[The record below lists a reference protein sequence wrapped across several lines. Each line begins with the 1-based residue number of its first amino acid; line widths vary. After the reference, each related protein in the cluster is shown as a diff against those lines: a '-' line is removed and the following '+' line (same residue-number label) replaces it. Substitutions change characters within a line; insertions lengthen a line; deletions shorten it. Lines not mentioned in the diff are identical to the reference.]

1 MTAKQMTKPPRHVFF
16 KMDANYRLYISL
28 AVAAIV
34 FFFIRPVLS
43 TAGVVLLTWS
53 AFALVVIVMDWILI
67 LTCHPREVRKLAKIE
82 DSSRTLIFVF
92 VIGAALVSLV
102 AIIFLLKGSK
112 GLSHTQ
118 ITLHVVLSMAAVII
132 SWWLVHTIFTMRYAH
147 LYYSVDAAEP
157 KKDPVGGLDYP
168 GNENPDYLDFVY
180 FSFVLGTTF
189 QVSDVEIS
197 SRRIRRLALVHG
209 LIAFAFNTAILALSI
224 NVVSGLVA
232 G

>member
-1 MTAKQMTKPPRHVFF
+1 MTKVPRHIFF
-16 KMDANYRLYISL
+16 KLDANYRLYISL
-28 AVAAIV
+28 FIAAVV
-34 FFFIRPVLS
+34 FFFSRSAMS
-43 TAGVVLLTWS
+43 TAVLVLLTWS
-53 AFALVVIVMDWILI
+53 SFAFSVIVMDWILI
-67 LTCHPREVRKLAKIE
+67 LTCHPREVRKVAKIE

-102 AIIFLLKGSK
+102 AIIFLLKSSAK
-112 GLSHTQ
+112 LSQTQ
-118 ITLHVVLSMAAVII
+118 ITLHVLLSMGSVFI

-147 LYYSVDAAEP
+147 LYYSVSESEP
-157 KKDPVGGLDYP
+157 KKDPIGGLDYP
-168 GNENPDYLDFVY
+168 GNEDPDYLDFVY

-232 G
+232 H

>member
-1 MTAKQMTKPPRHVFF
+1 MTKTPSRHFF
-16 KMDANYRLYISL
+16 FTMDAHYRLYISL
-28 AVAAIV
+28 AIAAVV
-34 FFFIRPVLS
+34 FYFIRTVL
-43 TAGVVLLTWS
+43 TTTGVVLLTWS
-53 AFALVVIVMDWILI
+53 SFALTIIILDWALL
-67 LTCHPREVRKLAKIE
+67 LTCHPKEVRKVASLE

-102 AIIFLLKGSK
+102 SILFLLRADKH
-112 GLSHTQ
+112 LSQ
-118 ITLHVVLSMAAVII
+118 AAITGHVILSMVSVIL

-147 LYYSVDAAEP
+147 LFYSTNPDDAG
-157 KKDPVGGLDYP
+157 KKPVGGLQFP
-168 GNENPDYLDFVY
+168 GDEEPDYLDFVY

-224 NVVSGLVA
+224 NVVSGLVSK
-232 G
+232 